1 MTGSAPFSAADVRR
15 LAEMQTP
22 NATFDTKTFAKDV
35 LEKLQN
41 EGWVTYTKATE
52 GRGAKSHLVAP
63 SKRFRKV
70 VAEPLLDA
78 VVQQTNLLDPVS
90 LRRPIAEL
98 LVTVRDS
105 TLSPIAAS

>member
-1 MTGSAPFSAADVRR
+1 MWLERAGLLKGWEIQDAGLRLVLGTGMAEITELVALSLRHRAFLLALATMTGSAPFSAADVRR

-63 SKRFRKV
+63 
-70 VAEPLLDA
+70 
-78 VVQQTNLLDPVS
+78 
-90 LRRPIAEL
+90 
-98 LVTVRDS
+98 
-105 TLSPIAAS
+105 